1 MCTPSGRRYLAG
13 MTVALSM
20 ALAATIHAQTSGA
33 RTTWPIEAVPSELR
47 PLVSRADAI
56 VAAIHDSLLWELNEG
71 LAQGG
76 PTLAI
81 SMCHVDA
88 TRVAQRVS
96 RAEGVAAGRTSDR
109 LRNPHNAPRRW
120 AADLVRANAGRRAAE
135 VEGFAVDLGSR
146 IGVLRPIAHR
156 ERCAGCHGA
165 PSSLSAAVRAE
176 LAERYSDDR
185 ATGFR
190 EGEIR
195 GWYWVE
201 LPKRMR
207 R

>member
-1 MCTPSGRRYLAG
+1 MAG
-13 MTVALSM
+13 LVVALSI
-20 ALAATIHAQTSGA
+20 ALGAVIHGQTSRA
-33 RTTWPIEAVPSELR
+33 YTTWPIEAVPSELR

-76 PTLAI
+76 ATLAI
-81 SMCHVDA
+81 KMCHVDA

-96 RAEGVAAGRTSDR
+96 REEGVAAGRTSDR
-109 LRNPHNAPRRW
+109 LRNPHNAARPW

-135 VEGFAVDLGSR
+135 VEGFAVDLGGR
-146 IGVLRPIAHR
+146 LGVLRPIAHR
-156 ERCAGCHGA
+156 DRCAGCHGA
-165 PSSLSAAVRAE
+165 PSQLKAAVRAE
-176 LAERYSDDR
+176 LAARYPDDR

-190 EGEIR
+190 DGEIR

-201 LPKRMR
+201 MPKRMLR
-207 R
+207 